1 MDRRN
6 LSMQI
11 FRHYEHLPE
20 AARGAAVAIGNFDGV
35 HRGHQAL
42 IAHTKTLGA
51 KLGVLVFEPH
61 PQEYFKPDGPRFRL
75 TPFRTKARL
84 LELFGTDVLYA
95 LHFDAALASLTADEF
110 VSKVLAQGLGVRHIV
125 VGNDFQFGKGRSGNV
140 DLLIDRG
147 RMHGFDVGIFAP
159 VGAGAETKISSTR
172 IREALRDGSPDTA
185 ARLLGHWWTVEG
197 RVQPGDKR
205 GRTIGFP
212 TANISLEGYLEPAL
226 GVYAVR
232 VEVDGKRHDGV
243 ANFGRRPTFDKKDVL
258 LEVHIFDFAGDVY
271 GRQIVVSFIAYMRPE
286 IKFSGLD
293 ALKAQIAADSVAA
306 RKLLQSTPLSV
317 PPL

>member
-1 MDRRN
+1 
-6 LSMQI
+6 MQI
-11 FRHYEHLPE
+11 FRHYEHLPA

-42 IAHTKTLGA
+42 IAHTGTLSD

-61 PQEYFKPDGPRFRL
+61 PQEFFKPDGERFRL

-84 LELFGTDVLYA
+84 LEQFGTDVLYA
-95 LHFDAALASLTADEF
+95 LHFDAAMASLMAEDF
-110 VSKVLAQGLGVRHIV
+110 IAKVLADGLGVRHIV
-125 VGNDFQFGKGRSGNV
+125 VGQDFQFGKGRSGNV
-140 DLLIDRG
+140 DLLKARG
-147 RMHGFDVGIFAP
+147 KERGFAVSVFDP
-159 VGAGAETKISSTR
+159 VGTADDPKISSTR
-172 IREALRDGSPDTA
+172 IREALREGKPDFA

-197 RVQPGDKR
+197 RVQPGDQR

-212 TANISLEGYLEPAL
+212 TANVSLEGYLEPAL

-232 VEVDGKRHDGV
+232 VEVGGKAYDGV

-258 LEVHIFDFAGDVY
+258 LEVHIFDFAEDIY
-271 GRQIVVSFIAYMRPE
+271 GQQIVVSFVAYLRPE
-286 IKFSGLD
+286 VKFAGLD
-293 ALKAQIAADSVAA
+293 SLKAQISVDGQSA
-306 RKLLQSTPLSV
+306 RKLLQTTSVAV

>member
-1 MDRRN
+1 
-6 LSMQI
+6 MQI

-42 IAHTKTLGA
+42 IAYTKTLSP

-84 LELFGTDVLYA
+84 LERFGVDVLYA
-95 LHFDAALASLTADEF
+95 LHFDASLASLTADEF
-110 VSKVLAQGLGVRHIV
+110 IDRVLVNGVGARHIV
-125 VGNDFQFGKGRSGNV
+125 VGDDFQFGKGRSGNV
-140 DLLIDRG
+140 ELLRDRG
-147 RMHGFDVGIFAP
+147 RARGFAVSTFAP

-172 IREALRDGSPDTA
+172 IREALREGKPEVA
-185 ARLLGHWWTVEG
+185 AGLLGHWWTVEG

-212 TANISLEGYLEPAL
+212 TANVSLEGYLEPAL

-232 VEVDGKRHDGV
+232 VEVGGKRYDGV
-243 ANFGRRPTFDKKDVL
+243 ANYGRRPTFDKKDVL
-258 LEVHIFDFAGDVY
+258 LEVHIFDFADDIY
-271 GRQIVVSFIAYMRPE
+271 GQQVVVSFVGYLRPE
-286 IKFSGLD
+286 MKFAGLD
-293 ALKAQIAADSVAA
+293 PLRAQIAADSQTAG
-306 RKLLQSTPLSV
+306 KLLKTTPLD
-317 PPL
+317 PPAL